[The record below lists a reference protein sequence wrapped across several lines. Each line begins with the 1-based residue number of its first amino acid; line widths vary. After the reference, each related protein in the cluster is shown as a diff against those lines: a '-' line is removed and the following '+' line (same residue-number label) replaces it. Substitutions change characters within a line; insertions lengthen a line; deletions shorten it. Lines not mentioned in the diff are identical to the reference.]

1 MNFEYVSRLIR
12 VITHSQN
19 LDVFCRN
26 AVHNLW
32 SGQRFSAAHYFT
44 LGQDGTLQK
53 AAGYP
58 SSADK
63 SQSEKIEMS
72 SNHPAAQTVK
82 SGTACIDDKKTKTI
96 SVPIMREGWLLG
108 VLVLEPL
115 DTAVAS
121 VDEVEL
127 LALGHALAVY
137 MDGSMS
143 GRYKARFEPAEQ
155 TQDQLTQRQ
164 LQILRGMDEGL
175 IYAQIA
181 SNLHVSESLVKQ
193 EASKIFRFL
202 GVSNRSAALKAGRE
216 ILAAMAAPPPPRI
229 NERVRELVGES

>member
-1 MNFEYVSRLIR
+1 MNLEYVSRLIR

-44 LGQDGTLQK
+44 LAQDGTLHK
-53 AAGYP
+53 AAGY
-58 SSADK
+58 STSN
-63 SQSEKIEMS
+63 EKTNAESIAIS

-82 SGTACIDDKKTKTI
+82 TGRAYLDDKKGKTI
-96 SVPIMREGWLLG
+96 SVPIQRDGWLFG

-115 DTAVAS
+115 DPTS
-121 VDEVEL
+121 DDVDEVEL

-137 MDGSMS
+137 IDGAMS
-143 GRYKARFEPAEQ
+143 GKYKARFEPAEQ
-155 TQDQLTQRQ
+155 KQDQLTQRQ
-164 LQILRGMDEGL
+164 LKILRGMDEGL

-216 ILAAMAAPPPPRI
+216 LLAAMAAPPPRI
-229 NERVRELVGES
+229 SDRVRELVGAG

>member
-19 LDVFCRN
+19 LDSFCRN

-32 SGQRFSAAHYFT
+32 PGQRFSSVHYFT
-44 LGQDGTLQK
+44 LAQDGTLHK
-53 AAGYP
+53 AAGY
-58 SSADK
+58 STSGDTSKA
-63 SQSEKIEMS
+63 ENIAIS

-82 SGTACIDDKKTKTI
+82 SGKACLDDKKNKAV
-96 SVPIMREGWLLG
+96 SVPIMRDGWLFG

-115 DTAVAS
+115 DPTSDS

-137 MDGSMS
+137 IDGAMT
-143 GRYKARFEPAEQ
+143 GKYKARFEPAEQ
-155 TQDQLTQRQ
+155 TQDELTHRQ

-202 GVSNRSAALKAGRE
+202 GVSNRAAALKAGRE
-216 ILAAMAAPPPPRI
+216 ILEAMSPPPRRI
-229 NERVRELVGES
+229 NERERELVGAS